1 VEAGRRV
8 IRVNRFAVDALER
21 AVTEH
26 SISCGWQKRGRY
38 HVAVT
43 EEVAQKSLKPYAR
56 NLDAWQESHEYLD
69 RDALRQRI
77 GSDYYAA
84 AGLHAGTRL
93 MIQRRWCVVWPT
105 ACRPRCSCSRT
116 RRSSRR
122 SSKARLPCPHGPGQ
136 HPCAQGHSGRQC
148 VLAVIRRL
156 PGAPGTDSAVRQP
169 HSPAQRCPDRP
180 AGNRMPPGV

>member
-1 VEAGRRV
+1 V

-84 AGLHAGTRL
+84 AVYT
-93 MIQRRWCVVWPT
+93 P
-105 ACRPRCSCSRT
+105 
-116 RRSSRR
+116 
-122 SSKARLPCPHGPGQ
+122 AR
-136 HPCAQGHSGRQC
+136 AS
-148 VLAVIRRL
+148 
-156 PGAPGTDSAVRQP
+156 
-169 HSPAQRCPDRP
+169 
-180 AGNRMPPGV
+180 